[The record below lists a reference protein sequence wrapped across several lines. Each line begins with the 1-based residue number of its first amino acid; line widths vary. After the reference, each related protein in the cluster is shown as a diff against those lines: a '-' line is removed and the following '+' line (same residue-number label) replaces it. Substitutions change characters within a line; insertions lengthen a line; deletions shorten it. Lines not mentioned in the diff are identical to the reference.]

1 MLVALL
7 LVAFL
12 LGFVTVWLKSR
23 ERSGSLSQA
32 ERQSSLAKMQN
43 SLAAQRSRAAGRL

>member
-1 MLVALL
+1 MNEDAQPKPVRTTHWMQRVTLYAALL

-12 LGFVTVWLKSR
+12 LGFVPVWLKSR

-32 ERQSSLAKMQN
+32 ER
-43 SLAAQRSRAAGRL
+43 